1 MTTIGVRMFN
11 ILVIGLLRLN
21 LLKYYLIFSN

>member
-11 ILVIGLLRLN
+11 IFAIVRVRLN
-21 LLKYYLIFSN
+21 ILKYYLIFPN